1 MRILIRTSRWAI
13 WARRLGNLAIP
24 MVVLPIVL
32 MWMRLISGDVFLV
45 AEIAAAAVA
54 AMAVLAA
61 LVALVRLWQ
70 SGDLGWDRALLGLL
84 FGTLALLPF
93 AWHLSLALRYPQVTD
108 IATVERGEL
117 PLIFD
122 PVSRSMPTPHV
133 LSTAEA
139 AAVFPNVH
147 TRTYP
152 LGQVPAY
159 SLIRQMVMANGWE
172 IIAEREPG
180 ADFSPGR
187 INARVAAIPGWREEV
202 VIRVTGGMEEST
214 VDMRSASLDLVH
226 DFGGNGRRIESFL
239 VALDDAVTT
248 LLRDNPNA
256 NQPLEAE
263 PELPEEPEAE

>member
-1 MRILIRTSRWAI
+1 
-13 WARRLGNLAIP
+13 
-24 MVVLPIVL
+24 MVVLPIML
-32 MWMRLISGDVFLV
+32 MWMRLISGDVFLI

-54 AMAVLAA
+54 ATAVLSA
-61 LVALVRLWQ
+61 LVALVRLWH

-93 AWHLSLALRYPQVTD
+93 AWHLSLALRYPQITD
-108 IATVERGEL
+108 IATVDRGEL

-122 PVSRSMPTPHV
+122 PVSRSMPAPHV
-133 LSTAEA
+133 LPAAQA

-152 LGQVPAY
+152 LGQVPTF
-159 SLIRQMVMANGWE
+159 SLVRQMAMANGWE

-187 INARVAAIPGWREEV
+187 ISARVTAIAGWREEV
-202 VIRVTGGMEEST
+202 VIRVTGGMAESA

-226 DFGGNGRRIESFL
+226 DFGGNGLRIEGFL

-256 NQPLEAE
+256 NQPLEDE
-263 PELPEEPEAE
+263 PELPEEPAVEE